1 MRRIG
6 TVALASAVIC
16 VGLLFP
22 HPAYGQVFQCE
33 RPTTCVTCRI
43 QCATG
48 PAVCADVHK
57 NAYCSC
63 RNNPNPYI
71 QCEATDACHYTGATP
86 SCENPT
92 PAGECPNEG
101 PGFSDPGGGDAAT
114 SKLAEPAQSEP
125 TNNNAQSGS
134 L

>member
-22 HPAYGQVFQCE
+22 HPAYGQVF
-33 RPTTCVTCRI
+33 
-43 QCATG
+43 
-48 PAVCADVHK
+48 
-57 NAYCSC
+57 
-63 RNNPNPYI
+63 
-71 QCEATDACHYTGATP
+71 
-86 SCENPT
+86 
-92 PAGECPNEG
+92 G